1 MLNQALIIFNEA
13 IQWIFCIASVS
24 FFIYQIWQ
32 HILNPRYKGR
42 SLIRKKVIP
51 FSAKL
56 QKEYGIIYPN
66 IMDHIIS
73 PFDNL
78 DSCDDLRSFFFIFD
92 QSFVIVSMEDENLWI
107 EIPFS
112 VIAYHNCYLIGAPGP
127 YYKFKIELD
136 IIIDGRIKEFS
147 FSTLEYNH
155 RLDKKYSDKLF
166 GEDLYKFVKANF
178 VSRDDYYL

>member
-1 MLNQALIIFNEA
+1 MLIISM
-13 IQWIFCIASVS
+13 ILRILASLLLQA
-24 FFIYQIWQ
+24 FFIYQIWN
-32 HILNPRYKGR
+32 HILKPLYKGR

-56 QKEYGIIYPN
+56 QKEYGVIYPN
-66 IMDHIIS
+66 IMDYISS

-78 DSCDDLRSFFFIFD
+78 DSRDDLRSFFFIFD
-92 QSFVIVSMEDENLWI
+92 RSFVIVSMEDENLWI

-112 VIAYHNCYLIGAPGP
+112 AIAYHNCYLIGAPGP
-127 YYKFKIELD
+127 YYNFKIELG